1 MNTEKAF
8 DDSIYED
15 EFHLAERELAAFSGA
30 VKELFGPKQARVSA
44 EDWLD
49 ESELMDSPPQST
61 SRDWR
66 AVTVAAA
73 ARLANRLN
81 IALYR
86 RTFLETPHALIDN
99 RSFIGLE
106 TAISIFD

>member
-1 MNTEKAF
+1 MNTEAVF
-8 DDSIYED
+8 GNSIYD
-15 EFHLAERELAAFSGA
+15 DDVQRAERELAAFTGA
-30 VKELFGPKQARVSA
+30 VKELFGPEQARLAA

-49 ESELMDSPPQST
+49 ESELIDSPPRST
-61 SRDWR
+61 SREWR
-66 AVTVAAA
+66 AVSVAAA

-81 IALYR
+81 IALHR

>member
-8 DDSIYED
+8 NDSIYED

-86 RTFLETPHALIDN
+86 RMTTETPLTLIGG
-99 RSFIGLE
+99 RSGIWLQ
-106 TAISIFD
+106 TTTSIFD